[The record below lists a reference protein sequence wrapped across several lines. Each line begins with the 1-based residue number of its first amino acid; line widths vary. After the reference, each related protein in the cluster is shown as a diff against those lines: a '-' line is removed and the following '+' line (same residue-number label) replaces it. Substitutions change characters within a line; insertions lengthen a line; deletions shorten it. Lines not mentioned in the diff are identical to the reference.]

1 MFSDRNRAKT
11 IPFGVVCAHTCISL
25 YKGGPA
31 PLRAKK
37 PLVIARLL
45 NLPPPP
51 KKKTTTTTTSTATA
65 ANLLLV
71 TTTYYFVP

>member
-11 IPFGVVCAHTCISL
+11 IPFGLVCAHTCISL

-51 KKKTTTTTTSTATA
+51 QKKKTTTTSTTTA

-71 TTTYYFVP
+71 TTTYYFFP